1 MNSDI
6 MDTIQRYFSDR
17 PEAEAVYLFGS
28 YARGREK
35 RFSDIDL
42 GVLLERE
49 MLSEQSALERTYL
62 VDLGRLL
69 RKDCHIVIMNN
80 AGEGM
85 LAQVFRHGK
94 CVFLRK
100 REVLSRFKMAAYA
113 MIAEFGFNRN
123 LMEKGFLSKTLGDA
137 Q

>member
-1 MNSDI
+1 MTSDLI
-6 MDTIQRYFSDR
+6 DNIERYFIDR
-17 PEAEAVYLFGS
+17 PEAVAVYLFGS

-42 GVLLERE
+42 GVLLEPE
-49 MLSEQSALERTYL
+49 MLSKQSDLERAYL
-62 VDLGRLL
+62 VELGRVL

-80 AGEGM
+80 AGEGI
-85 LAQVFRHGK
+85 LTQIFRHGK

-100 REVLSRFKMAAYA
+100 PEVLSRFKMVTYA

-123 LMEKGFLSKTLGDA
+123 LMEKGFLSKILGDA